1 MIDAMASKN
10 PPRTLIE
17 GWSIIYTD
25 TKGNCYDAPETS
37 TQHLNGRRPDGKV
50 ITSSPIVDAEGGC
63 LITRSGSRY
72 ELGQPHAD
80 YESVFPNANNRAL
93 TVLVF
98 HETTQ
103 ADKEPIDGPF

>member
-1 MIDAMASKN
+1 MAFKQ

-17 GWSIIYTD
+17 DWAIVHTD
-25 TKGNCYDAPETS
+25 TKENCYGAPENR
-37 TQHLNGRRPDGKV
+37 TQHLHGRRPDGKV
-50 ITSSPIVDAEGGC
+50 ITSSVVSAEGGC

>member
-1 MIDAMASKN
+1 MAFKQ

-17 GWSIIYTD
+17 DWAIVHTD
-25 TKGNCYDAPETS
+25 TKENCYGAPENR
-37 TQHLNGRRPDGKV
+37 TQHLHGRRPDGKV
-50 ITSSPIVDAEGGC
+50 ITSSPIVEAEGGC
-63 LITRSGSRY
+63 LITRSGSSY
-72 ELGQPHAD
+72 ELWEPSED
-80 YESVFPNANNRAL
+80 YEAAFPDAKNRAL